1 VKFPAQKVALMGVAA
16 GLAVALTACGG
27 GGGRGGSNS
36 TGGSGSSD
44 GGKGSLVGIEMPTK
58 VDQRWIQD
66 GHNVVKYLQA
76 AGYKTD
82 LEYGN
87 NDIPTQAQQIE
98 TMITKGAKVIIIASI
113 DGGALGQQLDDAKA
127 AGVKVIAYDRLLTG
141 DANVDYY
148 ATFDNFKVGV
158 MQANSLLTGLG
169 YLDANGKKTG
179 KKGPWHVEL
188 FAGSPDDN
196 NATFFYNG
204 AMSVLKPLIADGTVV
219 VTSGQT
225 AFNQIA
231 IQGWD
236 PATAKKRMDD
246 LLAKSY
252 SSNKT
257 KLDGVL
263 SPYDGLSDGI
273 IAALE
278 SGGYKPSSADW
289 PKITGQDA
297 EVASVK
303 QIIAGSQYSTIFKD
317 TRKLAQEAV
326 KMTEALLKGEKP
338 EVNDTKSYDNGKKV
352 VPTFL
357 LQPVV
362 VTKDNYQKVLIDGG
376 YYTPSD
382 LK

>member
-1 VKFPAQKVALMGVAA
+1 MKFRSKKIALVAA
-16 GLAVALTACGG
+16 ATGLAVALTACGG
-27 GGGRGGSNS
+27 GRGGTSS
-36 TGGSGSSD
+36 SGSD
-44 GGKGSLVGIEMPTK
+44 TNGGKGSLVGIAMPTK

-66 GHNVVKYLQA
+66 GANVVKYLKA

-82 LEYGN
+82 LEYAD

-98 TMITKGAKVIIIASI
+98 TMITKGAKVIVIASI

-141 DANVDYY
+141 DENVDYY

-169 YLDANGKKTG
+169 YLDADGNKTG
-179 KKGPWHVEL
+179 KKGPWHIEL

-204 AMSVLKPLIADGTVV
+204 AMSVLKPLIADGTLV

-225 AFNQIA
+225 AFNQTA

-252 SSNKT
+252 SRGKT

-273 IAALE
+273 LAALE
-278 SGGYKPSSADW
+278 AGGYKVGSPDW
-289 PKITGQDA
+289 PIITGQDA

-317 TRKLAQEAV
+317 TRDLAKQAV
-326 KMTEALLKGEKP
+326 AMTEALLQGKQP
-338 EVNDTKSYDNGKKV
+338 EINDTKSYDNGKKV
-352 VPTFL
+352 VPTYL

-362 VTKDNYQKVLIDGG
+362 VTKDNYQKVLIDSG
-376 YYTPSD
+376 YYTADD

>member
-1 VKFPAQKVALMGVAA
+1 MLFRTKKLAAVIAVGAAL
-16 GLAVALTACGG
+16 ALSISACSA
-27 GGGRGGSNS
+27 GRGG
-36 TGGSGSSD
+36 TADPGSSA
-44 GGKGSLVGIEMPTK
+44 GAGVNKGALVGIAMPTK

-66 GHNVVKYLQA
+66 GDNVKKYLQD

-82 LEYGN
+82 LEYAN
-87 NDIPTQAQQIE
+87 NDIPTQGQQIE
-98 TMITKGAKVIIIASI
+98 AMITKGAKVLIIASI
-113 DGGALGQQLDDAKA
+113 DGGSLSQQLDDAKA
-127 AGVKVIAYDRLLTG
+127 AGIKVISYDRLLTG

-158 MQANSLLTGLG
+158 LQANSLLTGLG
-169 YLDANGKKTG
+169 YLDDSGAKTG
-179 KKGPWHVEL
+179 KTGPWHIEI
-188 FAGSPDDN
+188 FAGSPTDN

-204 AMSVLKPLIADGTVV
+204 AMSILKPLIADGTLV

-225 AFNQIA
+225 AFNQTA

-252 SSNKT
+252 STGST
-257 KLDGVL
+257 KLDGIL

-278 SGGYKPSSADW
+278 SGGYKVGASTW
-289 PKITGQDA
+289 PVITGQDA

-317 TRKLAQEAV
+317 TRNLAKQAV
-326 KMTEALLKGEKP
+326 AMTEALLQDKKP
-338 EVNDTKSYDNGKKV
+338 EVNDTKSYDNGKKI
-352 VPTFL
+352 VPTYL
-357 LQPVV
+357 LPPLV
-362 VTKDNYQKVLIDGG
+362 VTVANYQKALIDSG
-376 YYTPSD
+376 YYTAAD

>member
-1 VKFPAQKVALMGVAA
+1 VKFRTKKIALVAA
-16 GLAVALTACGG
+16 ATGLAVALTACGG
-27 GGGRGGSNS
+27 GGRGGSDNA
-36 TGGSGSSD
+36 GDSGSSD
-44 GGKGSLVGIEMPTK
+44 GGKGSLVGIAMPTK

-66 GHNVVKYLQA
+66 GDNVVKYLKE

-82 LEYGN
+82 LEYAD

-141 DANVDYY
+141 DENVDYY

-158 MQANSLLTGLG
+158 MQADSLLTGLG
-169 YLDANGKKTG
+169 YLDASGNKTG
-179 KKGPWHVEL
+179 KKGPWHIEL

-204 AMSVLKPLIADGTVV
+204 AMSVLKPLIADGTLV

-225 AFNQIA
+225 AFNQTA

-252 SSNKT
+252 SNDKV

-273 IAALE
+273 LAALE
-278 SGGYKPSSADW
+278 SGGYKPNSADW
-289 PKITGQDA
+289 PIITGQDA

-317 TRKLAQEAV
+317 TRNLAQEAV
-326 KMTEALLKGEKP
+326 KMTEALLKGQQP

-362 VTKDNYQKVLIDGG
+362 VTKDNYQKVLIDSG
-376 YYTPSD
+376 YYTQSD

>member
-1 VKFPAQKVALMGVAA
+1 MKFRSKKIALVAA
-16 GLAVALTACGG
+16 ATGLAVALTACGG
-27 GGGRGGSNS
+27 GRGGTSS
-36 TGGSGSSD
+36 SGSD
-44 GGKGSLVGIEMPTK
+44 TNGGKGSLVGIAMPTK

-66 GHNVVKYLQA
+66 GANVVKYLKA

-82 LEYGN
+82 LEYAD

-98 TMITKGAKVIIIASI
+98 TMITKGAKVIVIASI

-141 DANVDYY
+141 DENVDYY

-169 YLDANGKKTG
+169 YLDADGNKTG
-179 KKGPWHVEL
+179 KKGPWHIEL

-204 AMSVLKPLIADGTVV
+204 AMSVLKPLISDGTLV

-225 AFNQIA
+225 AFNQTA

-252 SSNKT
+252 SRGKT

-273 IAALE
+273 LAALE
-278 SGGYKPSSADW
+278 AGGYKVGSPDW
-289 PKITGQDA
+289 PIITGQDA

-317 TRKLAQEAV
+317 TRDLAKQAV
-326 KMTEALLKGEKP
+326 AMTEALLQGKQP
-338 EVNDTKSYDNGKKV
+338 EINDTKSYDNGKKV
-352 VPTFL
+352 VPTYL

-362 VTKDNYQKVLIDGG
+362 VTKDNYQKVLIDSG
-376 YYTPSD
+376 YYTADD

>member
-1 VKFPAQKVALMGVAA
+1 MKFPTRRILTAAAA
-16 GLAVALTACGG
+16 GTLALALTACS
-27 GGGRGGSNS
+27 GGRGG
-36 TGGSGSSD
+36 TGGTGGDAAAGD
-44 GGKGSLVGIEMPTK
+44 GGKGSLVGIAMPTK

-66 GHNVVKYLQA
+66 GANVVKYLKQ

-82 LEYGN
+82 LEYAD
-87 NDIPTQAQQIE
+87 NDIPTQGQQIE
-98 TMITKGAKVIIIASI
+98 AMITKGAKVLIIASI

-127 AGVKVIAYDRLLTG
+127 AGVKVISYDRLLTG
-141 DANVDYY
+141 DENVDYY

-158 MQANSLLTGLG
+158 LQAKSLLTGLG

-179 KKGPWHVEL
+179 KKGPWHIEL

-204 AMSVLKPLIADGTVV
+204 AMSVLKPLIADGTLV

-225 AFNQIA
+225 KFNQIA

-252 SSNKT
+252 SSGKT

-273 IAALE
+273 ISALT
-278 SGGYKPSSADW
+278 SGGFKVASPDW
-289 PKITGQDA
+289 PIITGQDA

-317 TRKLAQEAV
+317 TRNLAKQAV
-326 KMTEALLKGEKP
+326 AMTEALLKGEKP
-338 EVNDTKSYDNGKKV
+338 EVNDTKSYDNGKKI
-352 VPTFL
+352 VPTYL
-357 LQPVV
+357 LPPVV
-362 VTKDNYQKVLIDGG
+362 VTKENYKKTLLDSG
-376 YYTPSD
+376 YYTQSD

>member
-1 VKFPAQKVALMGVAA
+1 VKFRSKKIALVAA
-16 GLAVALTACGG
+16 AAGMALALTACGG
-27 GGGRGGSNS
+27 GGRGGSS
-36 TGGSGSSD
+36 ADGSAPSD
-44 GGKGSLVGIEMPTK
+44 GGKGALVGIAMPTK

-66 GHNVVKYLQA
+66 GDNVVKYLKE
-76 AGYKTD
+76 AGYQTD
-82 LEYGN
+82 LEYAD

-98 TMITKGAKVIIIASI
+98 TMITKGAKVIVIASI

-141 DANVDYY
+141 DENVDYY

-158 MQANSLLTGLG
+158 MQADSLLTGLG
-169 YLDANGKKTG
+169 YLDASGNKTG
-179 KKGPWHVEL
+179 KKGPWHIEL

-196 NATFFYNG
+196 NATFFFNG

-225 AFNQIA
+225 AFNQTA

-252 SSNKT
+252 SSGKT

-273 IAALE
+273 LAALE
-278 SGGYKPSSADW
+278 SGGYKPGSADW
-289 PKITGQDA
+289 PIITGQDA

-317 TRKLAQEAV
+317 TRNLAQEAV
-326 KMTEALLKGEKP
+326 KMTEALLKGEQP

-362 VTKDNYQKVLIDGG
+362 VTKDNYQKVLIDSG
-376 YYTPSD
+376 YYSPSD